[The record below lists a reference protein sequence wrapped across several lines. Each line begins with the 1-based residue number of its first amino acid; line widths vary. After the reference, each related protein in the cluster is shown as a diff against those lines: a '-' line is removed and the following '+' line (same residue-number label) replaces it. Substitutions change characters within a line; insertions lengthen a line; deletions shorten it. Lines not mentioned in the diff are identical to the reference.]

1 MVRELRSHEP
11 KQTNKSRRKGK
22 KKVDDGAGRGGRVRE
37 TKKKNFWRM
46 QMRGAGS

>member
-1 MVRELRSHEP
+1 MSQN
-11 KQTNKSRRKGK
+11 KQTNPEERGK